1 MKKVLCDVGLRM
13 VVLLLLSFC
22 SFNGVLAQAYRTES
36 DLLGTKQVPMD
47 AYYGVQTVRAQENF
61 PISQVM
67 VYHYPHFISAL
78 ALVKQAAAET
88 NHQLGV
94 MPTDIYQVVRQ
105 ACAEVLSGKYNKEF
119 AINMYQGGAGT
130 STNMM
135 INEIVA
141 NIAAEKAGK
150 EKGKYDFV
158 SPNDHVNMS
167 QSTNDFYPTA
177 IKLAILMMSQDMKK
191 EVKALQE
198 AFFDLGQVYID
209 NLKMGRTE
217 FQDAV
222 PMTSGQEF
230 HSFAASLAWE
240 IKNIENAEKS
250 LMVINMG
257 ATAIGTQINAPLDF
271 PQTCATN
278 LGKITGFSF
287 VPADDLIAGT
297 WNLQSFVI
305 YSSALKSLAVTL
317 TKISRDLMLLSSG
330 PRNGIFEI
338 KLPER
343 QPGSSIMPG
352 KVNPVM
358 PEVMG
363 QVCFRVMAND
373 LAVTL
378 SAENGVLQLNAYEP
392 LVALSTFESL
402 DLFTNMLR
410 IFREFCVKGIL
421 VNTGVTQQHI
431 NTTVGIVTALVPI
444 IGYKK
449 STEIAS
455 EAYHTG
461 KGVLEIIRERKILS
475 EKEIAQLLNPVTM
488 TNLKKERYTR

>member
-1 MKKVLCDVGLRM
+1 MRKVCCHLVVTVATFVLGLGCSN
-13 VVLLLLSFC
+13 VLL
-22 SFNGVLAQAYRTES
+22 AQDYRTES
-36 DLLGTKQVPMD
+36 DLLGPKQVPVN

-67 VYHYPHFISAL
+67 VFHYPKFIKAL
-78 ALVKQAAAET
+78 ALVKQAAAEA

-94 MPTDIYQVVRQ
+94 LPANVYQAVKQ
-105 ACAEVLSGKYNKEF
+105 ACSEVLTGQYDQEF
-119 AINMYQGGAGT
+119 AINMFQGGAGT

-135 INEIVA
+135 INEIIA
-141 NIAAEKAGK
+141 NIAAEKAGRA
-150 EKGKYDFV
+150 KGKYDFV

-177 IKLAILMMSQDMKK
+177 IKLGVLMMSHDLKK
-191 EVKALQE
+191 EVKALRD
-198 AFFDLGQVYID
+198 AFFDLGQLYID

-230 HSFAASLAWE
+230 HSFAASLGWE
-240 IKNIENAEKS
+240 LKNIEQAEKA
-250 LMVINMG
+250 LMSINMG
-257 ATAIGTQINAPLDF
+257 GTAIGTQINAPLDF
-271 PQTCATN
+271 PQVCAVH
-278 LGKITGFSF
+278 LAKISGFDF
-287 VPADDLIAGT
+287 VPADDLVAGT
-297 WNLQSFVI
+297 WNLHSFVV

-317 TKISRDLMLLSSG
+317 TKISRDLMFLSSG
-330 PRNGIFEI
+330 PRNGIFEM

-358 PEVMG
+358 PEVLG
-363 QVCFRVMAND
+363 QVCFRLMAND

-392 LVALSTFESL
+392 LVAVSLFESL
-402 DLFTNMLR
+402 DLSTNMLR
-410 IFREFCVKGIL
+410 LFNEFCVKGIV
-421 VNTGVTQQHI
+421 VNTQVTQQHI
-431 NTTVGIVTALVPI
+431 NTTVGIVTALVPV

-449 STEIAS
+449 STEIAA

-461 KGVLEIIRERKILS
+461 KGVLEIIREKKILN
-475 EKEIAQLLNPVTM
+475 EKEIKKLLDPVTM
-488 TNLKKERYTR
+488 TNLKKERYVR

>member
-1 MKKVLCDVGLRM
+1 MKDVCRVV
-13 VVLLLLSFC
+13 VVLLSLIIPI
-22 SFNGVLAQAYRTES
+22 NQVEAQDYRTES
-36 DLLGTKQVPMD
+36 DLLGYKQVPVN

-61 PISQVM
+61 PISPMM
-67 VYHYPHFISAL
+67 VYHYPQFIKAL

-88 NHQLGV
+88 NYQLGILPADV
-94 MPTDIYQVVRQ
+94 YQAIVQ
-105 ACAEVLSGKYNKEF
+105 ACSQVATGKYNKEF

-135 INEIVA
+135 INEIIA
-141 NIAAEKAGK
+141 NLAAEMAGK

-177 IKLAILMMSQDMKK
+177 IKLAILMMSHDLKK
-191 EVKALQE
+191 ELKALQD
-198 AFFDLGQVYID
+198 AFYDLGQQYID

-240 IKNIENAEKS
+240 YKNIEQAEKS

-257 ATAIGTQINAPLDF
+257 ATAIGTQINAPMDF
-271 PQTCATN
+271 PQSCANHLAT
-278 LGKITGFSF
+278 ITGYNF

-317 TKISRDLMLLSSG
+317 TKISRDLMFLSSG

-392 LVALSTFESL
+392 LVALSTFESI
-402 DLFTNMLR
+402 DLFTNMLP
-410 IFREFCVKGIL
+410 IFKEYCVKGIV
-421 VNTGVTQQHI
+421 VNTEVTQQHI
-431 NTTVGIVTALVPI
+431 NTTVGIVTALVPV

-449 STEIAS
+449 STEIAA

-461 KGVLEIIRERKILS
+461 KGILEIIREKKILT
-475 EKEIAQLLNPVTM
+475 EKEIKKLLDPVTM
-488 TNLKKERYTR
+488 TNLRKERYAR